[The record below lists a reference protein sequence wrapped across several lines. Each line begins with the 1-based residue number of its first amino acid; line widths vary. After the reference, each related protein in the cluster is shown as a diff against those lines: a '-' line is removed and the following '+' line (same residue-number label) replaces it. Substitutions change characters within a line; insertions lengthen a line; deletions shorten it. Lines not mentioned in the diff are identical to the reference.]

1 MPKKWLFLF
10 LFVIITLSL
19 MTYQSNRQHWFPLKF
34 LNNTFNMF
42 HDLKHSFIDSIKS
55 PFQKMLIR
63 EEENRRLQ
71 AELAKLLQEQQ
82 QYREVL
88 LENKRLKDIL
98 SLKEKEHRYVAS
110 AHVIARST
118 DRWSNT
124 FIIDKGLPHGIE
136 KDMAV
141 VSNQGLAGKISGVS
155 GSYSYLLFVTDMS
168 FSAAARLQE
177 SRVEGVIAGT
187 GFRKCR
193 LKYIPYEEE
202 VKKGDIVITSGLD
215 LLFPPGIP
223 VGYVSKVDKSNI
235 GIFQDIEVLP
245 FVDNTQLEVVVI
257 IKKG

>member
-1 MPKKWLFLF
+1 MPKKWLLLF
-10 LFVIITLSL
+10 LFVIITLGL
-19 MTYQSNRQHWFPLKF
+19 MTYQSNRQRWFPLKF
-34 LNNTFNMF
+34 LNNTFNVF
-42 HDLKHSFIDSIKS
+42 HDLRHSFMDSVKS
-55 PFQKMLIR
+55 PFRKMLIR
-63 EEENRRLQ
+63 EEENSRLKE
-71 AELAKLLQEQQ
+71 ELAKLLRGHEEC
-82 QYREVL
+82 REVL
-88 LENKRLKDIL
+88 LENKRLKDLL
-98 SLKEKEHRYVAS
+98 SLKEIEQRYITS

-124 FIIDKGLPHGIE
+124 FIIDKGATDGIE

-155 GSYSYLLFVTDMS
+155 ESYSHLLLLTDMS

-177 SRVEGVIAGT
+177 SRIEGVLTGT
-187 GFRKCR
+187 GFRKCT

-223 VGYVSKVDKSNI
+223 LGYVSKVDKSNI
-235 GIFQDIEVLP
+235 GIFQKIEVLP
-245 FVDNTQLEVVVI
+245 FVDSTRLEVVTI